1 VLPDKVVQVF
11 GTLCSSGVNDDD
23 EDGNPKPTCGF
34 AAAREAMA
42 SREARV
48 AAIFLPFLENNFAE
62 IPGL

>member
-11 GTLCSSGVNDDD
+11 GTLCSSGVNGD

-34 AAAREAMA
+34 AVAREATA

-48 AAIFLPFLENNFAE
+48 AAIFLPFLENNLAE